1 MGGLMRI
8 GLMVRHLEEQG
19 GIAVYTRELLSHLFE
34 LDRENE
40 YVAFF
45 GDRGSLGRFSAI
57 PNVHE
62 LLIPCR
68 SKFVWDQIQVP
79 REAQRRKIE
88 ILFGPKMSIPL
99 FFAGRKVVTFHGAE
113 QLVFPNEF
121 SLLDRFYVRV
131 FLGLY
136 ARTADRILTVS
147 MTARDDLAAA
157 LGISRDKFKVVYH
170 GAKDVFFG
178 SVSASRIRSVRAR
191 YGLGGTFVLHV
202 GLLWGAKNFSVLPK
216 VLELLNQRGN
226 FVLAHAGKAHR
237 WGKKQSTDSKSP
249 YLRELGFV
257 PDEDLA
263 ALYHGALALVFP
275 SLYEGFG
282 IPLIEAMASGCPVVT
297 TNWGAMKEVTGSAA
311 IQVDPRCPDEI
322 ASAVLKIAD
331 DSECRERLR
340 AAGHERAEN
349 FRWSATARHTLD
361 AFRKLGVTA
370 RAC

>member
-1 MGGLMRI
+1 MRV

-19 GIAVYTRELLSHLFE
+19 GIAVYTHELLSHLFE

-40 YVAFF
+40 YIAFY
-45 GDRGSLGRFSAI
+45 GDSRSLGRFSAI
-57 PNVHE
+57 PNVQE
-62 LLIPCR
+62 VLIPCR
-68 SKFVWDQIQVP
+68 SKFLWDQIQVP
-79 REAQRRKIE
+79 REARRRKIE
-88 ILFGPKMSIPL
+88 IIFGPKMSIPL
-99 FFAGRKVVTFHGAE
+99 FSPGRKVITVHGAE
-113 QLVFPNEF
+113 QLVFPKEF
-121 SLLDRFYVRV
+121 SLLDRFYVKI

-136 ARTADRILTVS
+136 ARAADRILTVS
-147 MTARDDLAAA
+147 GTARDDLAAA

-178 SVSASRIRSVRAR
+178 NVSASRIQSVRAQ
-191 YGLGGTFVLHV
+191 YGLTGTFVLHV

-216 VLELLNQRGN
+216 VLELLNQRGD

-237 WGKKQSTDSKSP
+237 WDKRQNTDWTSP

-263 ALYHGALALVFP
+263 ALYQGALALVFP

-311 IQVDPRCPDEI
+311 IQVDPRRPDEI
-322 ASAVLKIAD
+322 ASAVLKIAE
-331 DSECRERLR
+331 DSEYRERLR
-340 AAGHERAEN
+340 AAGRERVEK

-361 AFRKLGVTA
+361 AFQELGTTPSDS
-370 RAC
+370 RLN